1 MNDVIDV
8 MYIKCPHCSHD
19 FAVDIYVGEESCNH
33 NASLTRR
40 TTQHINWEE
49 ISREIEHGYGNV
61 ILSVGDTISF
71 QLKNGKQASV
81 SVAAINPYSKN
92 TIAFA
97 FDDLLWEKAMNTR
110 DTNRGGW
117 AHSKMAD
124 TLENEILSL
133 LPDELVAVIKPRTIV
148 QNLSGTRYE
157 RTSKLWLPSRTEVLG
172 ERESYKECDFGD
184 IHFPLFKTEK
194 SRVKALEDGTTQ
206 CWWLR
211 SPGVGY
217 STYFWYVGNGGAG
230 GNYGASGVLG
240 VCPCF
245 IIGKSDEE
253 DVA

>member
-1 MNDVIDV
+1 MIDV
-8 MYIKCPHCSHD
+8 MSVKCPHCNHD

-49 ISREIEHGYGNV
+49 ISREIEHGYGNA
-61 ILSVGDTISF
+61 ILSIGDTISF
-71 QLKNGKQASV
+71 QLKNGKRASV

-92 TIAFA
+92 SVAFA
-97 FDDLLWEKAMNTR
+97 FDDLLWQKAMNQR

-117 AHSKMAD
+117 AHSNMAD
-124 TLENEILSL
+124 ILENEILPL

-157 RTSKLWLPSRTEVLG
+157 RTSKLWLPSRTEVFG
-172 ERESYKECDFGD
+172 EHESYKECDFGD

-194 SRVKALEDGTTQ
+194 SRVKALENGTTE
-206 CWWLR
+206 WYWLR
-211 SPGVGY
+211 SPNVGY
-217 STYFWYVGNGGAG
+217 STNFWFVSYYGGG
-230 GNYGASGVLG
+230 GYGYGASGAGG

>member
-1 MNDVIDV
+1 MIDV
-8 MYIKCPHCSHD
+8 MDVKCPHCNHD
-19 FAVDIYVGEESCNH
+19 FSVDIYVGEESCNF

-40 TTQHINWEE
+40 ATQHINWGE
-49 ISREIEHGYGNV
+49 IKREIEHGYGNV

-81 SVAAINPYSKN
+81 SVAAIDPYGKN
-92 TIAFA
+92 TVAFA
-97 FDDLLWEKAMNTR
+97 FDDLLWQKKMNER

-124 TLENEILSL
+124 ILENEILPL
-133 LPDELVAVIKPRTIV
+133 LPDELADVIQPRTII
-148 QNLSGTRYE
+148 QNIGGTRYE
-157 RTSKLWLPSRTEVLG
+157 RTSKLWLPSRTEMFG
-172 ERESYKECDFGD
+172 EHESYKECDFGD

-194 SRVKALEDGTTQ
+194 SRVKALENGTTE
-206 CWWLR
+206 WYWLR
-211 SPGVGY
+211 SPGVGT
-217 STYFWYVGNGGAG
+217 SAYFWSVYDYGGG
-230 GNYGASGVLG
+230 GGIYYASSVNG